1 MSDIAAAPL
10 ILFMTRT
17 NAELG
22 AQSVSVDDDGT
33 VVFGGVVK
41 KVTESMILSYPRT
54 MLGEWTPNR
63 NAIRFTRDELAGRSI
78 RRFDTGEE
86 LSLDAVVA
94 LAN

>member
-1 MSDIAAAPL
+1 MSDIAEAPVL
-10 ILFMTRT
+10 LFNTRT

-22 AQSVSVDDDGT
+22 AQGVSVDDDGT
-33 VVFGGVVK
+33 VVFTGVVK

-63 NAIRFTRDELAGRSI
+63 AALRFTRDELAERGVK
-78 RRFDTGEE
+78 RFDNGEA
-86 LSLDAVVA
+86 LDLDAVLA